1 MTTGEIARSRDGLHI
16 RDARS
21 RVPFDTRKV
30 IGLNAAARY
39 MTPME
44 TLFSYLVGIAMA
56 AVLAVLVVGVASMF
70 RGGEFNRKYANK
82 LMRLR
87 VLLQAL
93 ALLLFAIFMLFFRHQ
108 S

>member
-1 MTTGEIARSRDGLHI
+1 VLI
-16 RDARS
+16 RGS
-21 RVPFDTRKV
+21 GPRVSFGRRKV
-30 IGLNAAARY
+30 IGLDAAARY
-39 MTPME
+39 MTRME

-56 AVLAVLVVGVASMF
+56 AVRAVLIVGVASMF
-70 RGGEFNRKYANK
+70 RGGEFNRKHANK

>member
-1 MTTGEIARSRDGLHI
+1 
-16 RDARS
+16 
-21 RVPFDTRKV
+21 
-30 IGLNAAARY
+30 
-39 MTPME
+39 
-44 TLFSYLVGIAMA
+44 
-56 AVLAVLVVGVASMF
+56 VGVASMF

>member
-1 MTTGEIARSRDGLHI
+1 MTR
-16 RDARS
+16 
-21 RVPFDTRKV
+21 
-30 IGLNAAARY
+30 
-39 MTPME
+39 ME

-56 AVLAVLVVGVASMF
+56 AVLAVLIVGVASMF
-70 RGGEFNRKYANK
+70 RGGEFNRKHANK

>member
-1 MTTGEIARSRDGLHI
+1 VTTGEIARGRDEPLN
-16 RDARS
+16 RDPGSGA
-21 RVPFDTRKV
+21 PFGSRKV
-30 IGLNAAARY
+30 IGLGAAARY
-39 MTPME
+39 MTRME

-56 AVLAVLVVGVASMF
+56 AVLAVLMVGVASMF

>member
-1 MTTGEIARSRDGLHI
+1 MTTGEIARGRDGLLL
-16 RDARS
+16 RGPGP
-21 RVPFDTRKV
+21 RVSFGSRKV
-30 IGLNAAARY
+30 IGLDAAARY
-39 MTPME
+39 MTRME
-44 TLFSYLVGIAMA
+44 RLFAYLVAIAMA
-56 AVLAVLVVGVASMF
+56 AVLAVLMVGVASMF

-108 S
+108 G